1 MSVVTTEKEFD
12 AALTALADSNE
23 DLFVDVETNGL
34 DRFGTHQNCGIGVG
48 TMEGKTF
55 YFPFRHK
62 TLDSNLPLECLPNL
76 ISVLNSAKRIYAYNL
91 KFDIAFLEKDGL
103 SVEDKVLI
111 DVLVMIRLTEHSN
124 VSKLGLTQSIIRRYG
139 VDAGSYDIDT
149 KAVITKN
156 GWGEDFSL
164 APPSVLGP
172 YCEKDVYWTWRLYN
186 DCLDD
191 LRSTKQMDIWSLM
204 LDSTKALL
212 EMERPGINVDVGLAQ
227 ELKSRIETRME
238 EIQTILFE
246 DAEKEFNINSGPN
259 ISKIMNARGL
269 HSPVLTPKCR
279 NGECKHQSLGEPH
292 IESWAEDALVQI
304 DSPFTGLVKQYRT
317 LAKLKNTYL
326 EPYLHDST
334 IHSTFSNW
342 QAGTGRLSSLDPNLQ
357 NIPASVTYISEK
369 KLETPEDFNTVRER
383 VKAVALNKGKI
394 EKLPTLSDAT
404 LQAWSYLGGDKMIGD
419 EGECHV
425 RQLITPRPEYK
436 LVSMDYSQMEVRM
449 LLYYLNTPEATAL
462 LNKPNVDFHSENA
475 VIAYGIDQEHPDF
488 SFYRQLVKTITFGV
502 LYGMGEKK
510 LAMTLQIAR
519 TKAREYKN
527 NFIERMP
534 GFKDFKTNVERSIE
548 RTGTVRNKYGRLYRI
563 NKDNAYKGINFLIQ
577 GTSAEVV
584 TERFI
589 ECVKYLK
596 DKQSRLLIQVH
607 DELVFEIHES
617 EYHEVVADLK
627 DIMEQNSLGLTLQVD
642 IEVANP
648 SWAEKVEYDPQGIDE
663 PTTNLLQFIE

>member
-1 MSVVTTEKEFD
+1 MSVITTEKEFKD
-12 AALTALADSNE
+12 AVGVLTDSNE

-34 DRFGTHQNCGIGVG
+34 DRFDIHQNCGIGVG
-48 TMEGKTF
+48 TLDGKTF

-62 TLDSNLPLECLPNL
+62 TPDSNLPLEYLPKL

-103 SVEDKVLI
+103 TIGDKVLI
-111 DVLVMIRLTEHSN
+111 DVLVMVRLTEHSN
-124 VSKLGLTQSIIRRYG
+124 VSKLGLTQTIIRRYG
-139 VDAGSYDIDT
+139 IDAGAYDIET

-156 GWGEDFSL
+156 GWSDDFSL
-164 APPSVLGP
+164 APPSILGP
-172 YCEKDVYWTWRLYN
+172 YCEKDVYWTWRLYT
-186 DCLDD
+186 DCLDEI
-191 LRSTKQMDIWSLM
+191 RNTKQMNVWSLM

-212 EMERPGINVDVGLAQ
+212 EVERPGINVDVELAQ
-227 ELKSRIETRME
+227 ELKLRIETRMG

-246 DAEKEFNINSGPN
+246 DAGQEFNINSGPN
-259 ISKIMNARGL
+259 ISKIMNAKGF
-269 HSPVLTPKCR
+269 HSPVFTPKCR
-279 NGECKHQSLGEPH
+279 NEECSHQSLGEPH
-292 IESWAEDALVQI
+292 TESWAEDALVQI

-326 EPYLHDST
+326 EPYLYNST

-357 NIPASVTYISEK
+357 NIPASVTYITK
-369 KLETPEDFNTVRER
+369 RQLTTPEEFDVARER
-383 VKAVALNKGKI
+383 VKVIALNKGKI
-394 EKLPTLSDAT
+394 ENLPNLSDDT
-404 LQAWSYLGGDKMIGD
+404 LQAWSYLGGDKMTGE
-419 EGECHV
+419 EGECHI
-425 RQLITPRPEYK
+425 RQLITPRPGYK

-462 LNKPNVDFHSENA
+462 LNKTNVDFHSENA
-475 VIAYGIDQEHPDF
+475 VVAYGIEKDHGDF

-519 TKAREYKN
+519 TKAREYKK

-534 GFKDFKTNVERSIE
+534 GFKEFKTNVERSIE
-548 RTGTVRNKYGRLYRI
+548 RTGTVRNKYGRLYQI
-563 NKDNAYKGINFLIQ
+563 NKDHAYKGINFLIQ

-589 ECVKYLK
+589 ECVKYLE

-617 EYHEVVADLK
+617 EYHEVVHNLK

-648 SWAEKVEYDPQGIDE
+648 SWAEKVEYAPHTIDI

>member
-1 MSVVTTEKEFD
+1 MSVVTTEKEFED
-12 AALTALADSNE
+12 ALTVLSDSNE
-23 DLFVDVETNGL
+23 DLFIDVETNGL

-48 TMEGKTF
+48 TLEGKTF

-62 TLDSNLPLECLPNL
+62 TPDSNLPLEDLPKL
-76 ISVLNSAKRIYAYNL
+76 ISVLNRAKRIYAYNL
-91 KFDIAFLEKDGL
+91 KFDAAFLEKDGL
-103 SVEDKVLI
+103 SVEGKVLI
-111 DVLVMIRLTEHSN
+111 DVLVMVRLTEHSS
-124 VSKLGLTQSIIRRYG
+124 VSKLGLTPSIIRRYG
-139 VDAGSYDIDT
+139 IDAGAYDIET

-164 APPSVLGP
+164 TPPSILGP
-172 YCEKDVYWTWRLYN
+172 YCEKDVYWTWRLYT
-186 DCLDD
+186 DCLDEI
-191 LRSTKQMDIWSLM
+191 RNTKQMGIWALM
-204 LDSTKALL
+204 LGSTKALL
-212 EMERPGINVDVGLAQ
+212 EVERPGINVDVGLAQ
-227 ELKSRIETRME
+227 GLKLRIETRME

-246 DAEKEFNINSGPN
+246 DAGKEFNINSGPN
-259 ISKIMNARGL
+259 ISKIMNAKGL
-269 HSPVLTPKCR
+269 HSPIFTPKCR
-279 NGECKHQSLGEPH
+279 NGECSHQASGEPH

-326 EPYLHDST
+326 EPYLYDST

-342 QAGTGRLSSLDPNLQ
+342 QAGTGRLSSLNPNLQ
-357 NIPASVTYISEK
+357 NIPASVTYITEK
-369 KLETPEDFNTVRER
+369 KLESPEDFNVVRER

-394 EKLPTLSDAT
+394 EKLPKLADST
-404 LQAWSYLGGDKMIGD
+404 LQSWAYLGGDKMVGE

-425 RQLITPRPEYK
+425 RQLITPRQGYK

-475 VIAYGIDQEHPDF
+475 VIAYGIDKDHPDF

-510 LAMTLQIAR
+510 LAMTLQISR

-534 GFKDFKTNVERSIE
+534 GFKEFKTNVERAIE
-548 RTGTVRNKYGRLYRI
+548 RTGTVRNKYGRLYQI
-563 NKDNAYKGINFLIQ
+563 NKNDAYKGINFLIQ

-589 ECVKYLK
+589 ECVEYLK
-596 DKQSRLLIQVH
+596 DKPSRLLIQVH
-607 DELVFEIHES
+607 DELVFEVHDS
-617 EYHEVVADLK
+617 EYHEVVHDLK

-648 SWAEKVEYDPQGIDE
+648 SWAEKVEYDPQTIDT
-663 PTTNLLQFIE
+663 PSTNLLQFIE